1 MCFYED
7 SEGDFN
13 VLSEDEDLQ
22 DANTYMLQH
31 NAKAIKL
38 SIVSKQYFEDIRNEQ
53 TQSDLNQ
60 SITWQSSTLNKF
72 QPKAKKEK
80 KAGKQKRKDN
90 DEIPSSMM
98 SKVEEL
104 VKARV
109 EAEMAAKLKDQELAA
124 SARESGENSPAA
136 EYDEALYRE

>member
-104 VKARV
+104 VKATVVGAKAEYVSARFESLRIEPLRV
-109 EAEMAAKLKDQELAA
+109 CVFRELGA
-124 SARESGENSPAA
+124 SA
-136 EYDEALYRE
+136 